1 MSHLR
6 DEREGGLWTLAA
18 REKTK
23 KKCFM
28 FYVSLNVNFRKIRP
42 DPAKQADTGSQTRIW
57 VTGGGALEE
66 SQGRPGTK

>member
-1 MSHLR
+1 
-6 DEREGGLWTLAA
+6 
-18 REKTK
+18 
-23 KKCFM
+23 M

-66 SQGRPGTK
+66 SQEQNDSGHPDLGLIVCQISV

>member
-1 MSHLR
+1 
-6 DEREGGLWTLAA
+6 
-18 REKTK
+18 
-23 KKCFM
+23 M

-66 SQGRPGTK
+66 SQGHPGTK